1 MLNLA
6 EYRRRPALL
15 ADWLPWAGLVAPG
28 VVLNKDGSFQRT
40 ARFRGPDLDSATQG
54 ELVATS
60 ARLNNALRRLG
71 SGWALF
77 VEAERCEAAGYPA
90 SSFPEPL
97 SWLIDEE
104 RRAAFEEDASHFESR
119 YHLTLLYLPPEESKA
134 RAAGLLYENAGM
146 NGQMN
151 GGMEGQGGAGGSG
164 GSNGTHW
171 QGRLEAFVCETERF
185 LGLLEGVMPE
195 LAWLDDAQTLTYLHG
210 CVSTRRHAVAVPE
223 VPMHLDALLADEPL
237 TGGLAP
243 MLGRLHLRVLSV
255 RGFPTS
261 TWPGLLDDLN
271 RLGFAYR
278 WSTRFLCLD
287 KAEAQKELVRLRRQ
301 WFAKRKNI
309 VALLR
314 ETLFQQESPL
324 VDSDASNK
332 AADADAAL
340 QELGSDQVA
349 FGYVTATVTVLDAEA
364 AAADEKLRA
373 IERTIQGRG
382 FVTIPETLNA
392 VEAWLSSIPGHPY
405 ANVRQPI
412 VSTLNLAHM
421 MPVSAVWAG
430 PERNAHLN
438 GPPLIVTRT
447 DGATQFRL
455 VTHIGDVG
463 HTLVV
468 GPTGMGKSVLLATL
482 ALQFRRYAGSRILA
496 FDMGRSMRATIL
508 GLGGEHY
515 ELGSDGAI
523 AFQPLARIDQEG
535 YLSWAAE
542 WVEGRLLQEGVAVG
556 PPEKAAVWSALNSL
570 ASAPVEQRTMTGLSV
585 LLQSNALRQALQP
598 YVLGGAHGR
607 LLDADVDR
615 LGSASVQGF
624 EMEDLM
630 HSKAAVLAVLGY
642 LFARFDERFDGA
654 PTLLILDEAW
664 LFLDDPVFAARIRQW
679 LKTLRKK
686 NVSVIFAT
694 QSLADIQG
702 SSIAPAI
709 VESCASRIFL
719 PNPQA
724 TEPQIRVIYEGFGL
738 NGRQIEIVATAQ
750 PKRDYYYQSR
760 LGNRVFELGLG
771 PAALAFAGASSPQDQ
786 RAIDAV
792 CASVPT
798 FGFAAAWLRHC
809 GLDWAADLIASF
821 PTPFPS
827 ISATP
832 QEESP

>member
-1 MLNLA
+1 MLNLT
-6 EYRRRPALL
+6 EYRKRPALL

-54 ELVATS
+54 ELIATS

-77 VEAERCEAAGYPA
+77 VDAERREAADYPD
-90 SSFPEPL
+90 SDFPEPL
-97 SWLIDEE
+97 SWLVDEE
-104 RRAAFEEDASHFESR
+104 RRAAFEEDASHFESS

-134 RAAGLLYENAGM
+134 RAARLLYENHRS
-146 NGQMN
+146 
-151 GGMEGQGGAGGSG
+151 EGVD
-164 GSNGTHW
+164 W
-171 QGRLEAFVCETERF
+171 RERLEAFVSETERF
-185 LGLLEGVMPE
+185 FGLLDGVMPE
-195 LAWLDDAQTLTYLHG
+195 ASWLDDAQTLTYLHG

-223 VPMHLDALLADEPL
+223 VAMHLDALLADEPL
-237 TGGLAP
+237 VGGLAP
-243 MLGRLHLRVLSV
+243 MLGNHHMRVLSV

-287 KAEAQKELVRLRRQ
+287 KAEAEKELRRLRRQ

-314 ETLFQQESPL
+314 ETIFQQESPL

-332 AADADAAL
+332 ASDADAAL
-340 QELGSDQVA
+340 QELGSDQLA
-349 FGYVTATVTVLDAEA
+349 FGYVTATVTVLDADA
-364 AAADEKLRA
+364 TAADEKLRA
-373 IERTIQGRG
+373 VERAIQGRG

-392 VEAWLSSIPGHPY
+392 VDAWLSSVPGHAY

-412 VSTLNLAHM
+412 VSTLNLAHL

-430 PERNAHLN
+430 PERNAHLD

-447 DGATQFRL
+447 DGATPFRL

-463 HTLVV
+463 HTLIV

-482 ALQFRRYAGSRILA
+482 AMQFRRYPGSRIFA

-508 GLGGEHY
+508 GLRGEHY
-515 ELGSDGAI
+515 DLGADGAI
-523 AFQPLARIDQEG
+523 AFQPLARIDQDG
-535 YLSWAAE
+535 YRTWAAE
-542 WVEGRLLQEGVAVG
+542 WIEGRLIQEGIAVG
-556 PPEKAAVWSALNSL
+556 PPEKDAVWSALNSL

-585 LLQSNALRQALQP
+585 LLQSNALRQALKP
-598 YVLGGAHGR
+598 YVLGGAHGK
-607 LLDADVDR
+607 LLDADTDR
-615 LGSASVQGF
+615 LGTASVQGF
-624 EMEDLM
+624 EMEELM
-630 HSKAAVLAVLGY
+630 HSKAAVLAVLSY

-664 LFLDDPVFAARIRQW
+664 LFLDDPVFASRIRQW

-694 QSLADIQG
+694 QSLADIKD
-702 SSIAPAI
+702 STIAPAI

-738 NGRQIEIVATAQ
+738 NTRQIEIVATAQ

-760 LGNRVFELGLG
+760 LGNRVFDLGLG
-771 PAALAFAGASSPQDQ
+771 PAALAFAGASTPEDQ
-786 RAIDAV
+786 RSIDAV
-792 CASVPT
+792 SATATSS
-798 FGFAAAWLRHC
+798 GFAAAWLRHRD
-809 GLDWAADLIASF
+809 LDWAADLISS
-821 PTPFPS
+821 FPS
-827 ISATP
+827 IPS
-832 QEESP
+832 SP

>member
-1 MLNLA
+1 MMHLA
-6 EYRRRPALL
+6 EYRKRPALL

-77 VEAERCEAAGYPA
+77 VEAERREAADYPE

-97 SWLIDEE
+97 SWLVDEE
-104 RRAAFEEDASHFESR
+104 RRAAFEEADSHFESA
-119 YHLTLLYLPPEESKA
+119 YYLTLLYLPREESQA
-134 RAAGLLYENAGM
+134 RAAKLLYENTRA
-146 NGQMN
+146 
-151 GGMEGQGGAGGSG
+151 EGVDWP
-164 GSNGTHW
+164 NW
-171 QGRLEAFVCETERF
+171 NGRLERFVSETERF
-185 LGLLEGVMPE
+185 FGLLEGVMPE
-195 LAWLDDAQTLTYLHG
+195 ITWLDDGQTLTYLHG
-210 CVSTRRHAVAVPE
+210 CVSTRRHPVAVPE

-243 MLGRLHLRVLSV
+243 MLGNQHLRVLSV

-287 KAEAQKELVRLRRQ
+287 KAEAEKELTRLRRQ

-314 ETLFQQESPL
+314 ETIFQQESPL

-332 AADADAAL
+332 ATDADAAL
-340 QELGSDQVA
+340 QELGSDQVS
-349 FGYVTATVTVLDAEA
+349 FGYVTATVTVMDADA
-364 AAADEKLRA
+364 TAADEKLRA
-373 IERTIQGRG
+373 VERTIQGRG

-392 VEAWLSSIPGHPY
+392 VDAWLSSIPGHAY

-430 PERNAHLN
+430 QERNAHLD

-447 DGATQFRL
+447 DGATPFRL

-463 HTLVV
+463 NTLVV
-468 GPTGMGKSVLLATL
+468 GPIGMGKSVLLATL
-482 ALQFRRYAGSRILA
+482 AMQFRRYAGSRILA
-496 FDMGRSMRATIL
+496 FDMGRSIRATIL

-515 ELGSDGAI
+515 DLGNDGGAGAAI
-523 AFQPLARIDQEG
+523 AFQPLARIDQDG
-535 YLSWAAE
+535 YRAWAAE
-542 WVEGRLLQEGVAVG
+542 WIAGRLLHEGVAVG
-556 PPEKAAVWSALNSL
+556 PAEKDAVWSALNSL
-570 ASAPVEQRTMTGLSV
+570 ANAPVNQRTMTGLSV

-598 YVLGGAHGR
+598 YVLGGAHGK
-607 LLDADVDR
+607 LLDADSDR
-615 LGSASVQGF
+615 LGTADVQGF
-624 EMEDLM
+624 EMEELM
-630 HSKAAVLAVLGY
+630 HSKAAMLAVLGY
-642 LFARFDERFDGA
+642 LFARFEERFDGA

-664 LFLDDPVFAARIRQW
+664 LFLDDPVFASRIRQW

-694 QSLADIQG
+694 QSLADIKD
-702 SSIAPAI
+702 SAIAPAI
-709 VESCASRIFL
+709 IESCASRIFL

-738 NGRQIEIVATAQ
+738 NSRQIDIVAQAQ

-760 LGNRVFELGLG
+760 LGNRVFDLGLG
-771 PAALAFAGASSPQDQ
+771 PVALAFAGAAKPEDQ
-786 RAIDAV
+786 RAMDAV
-792 CASVPT
+792 SASVPSAD
-798 FGFAAAWLRHC
+798 FAATWLRHR
-809 GLDWAADLIASF
+809 GLDWAADLIPSFSSF
-821 PTPFPS
+821 PPFPPAPS
-827 ISATP
+827 IA
-832 QEESP
+832 QEKSP

>member
-1 MLNLA
+1 MFNLT
-6 EYRRRPALL
+6 EYRKRPALL

-77 VEAERCEAAGYPA
+77 VDAERREAADYPE
-90 SSFPEPL
+90 SIFPEPL

-104 RRAAFEEDASHFESR
+104 RRAAFEEDASHFESS
-119 YHLTLLYLPPEESKA
+119 YHLTLLYLPPEESTA
-134 RAAGLLYENAGM
+134 RAARLLYEN
-146 NGQMN
+146 NRT
-151 GGMEGQGGAGGSG
+151 EGVD
-164 GSNGTHW
+164 W
-171 QGRLEAFVCETERF
+171 RERLEAFVSETERLF
-185 LGLLEGVMPE
+185 GLLEGVMPE
-195 LAWLDDAQTLTYLHG
+195 TSWLGDAQTLTYLHG

-223 VPMHLDALLADEPL
+223 VAMHLDALLADQPL
-237 TGGLAP
+237 VGGLAP
-243 MLGRLHLRVLSV
+243 MLGNQHLRMLSV

-287 KAEAQKELVRLRRQ
+287 KAESEKELRRLRRQ

-314 ETLFQQESPL
+314 ETIFQQESPL

-332 AADADAAL
+332 ASDADAAL
-340 QELGSDQVA
+340 QELGGDQVA
-349 FGYVTATVTVLDAEA
+349 FGYVTATVTVLDTDAT
-364 AAADEKLRA
+364 AADEKLRA
-373 IERTIQGRG
+373 VERTIQGRG
-382 FVTIPETLNA
+382 FVTILETLNA
-392 VEAWLSSIPGHPY
+392 VDTWLSSVPGHAY

-447 DGATQFRL
+447 DGATPFRL

-482 ALQFRRYAGSRILA
+482 AMQFRRYPGSRIFA

-515 ELGSDGAI
+515 DLGTDGAI
-523 AFQPLARIDQEG
+523 AFQPLARIDQDR
-535 YLSWAAE
+535 YRTWAAE
-542 WVEGRLLQEGVAVG
+542 WIDGRLIQEGIAVG
-556 PPEKAAVWSALNSL
+556 PSEKDTVWSALNSL

-585 LLQSNALRQALQP
+585 LLQSNALRQALKP
-598 YVLGGAHGR
+598 YVLGGAHGK
-607 LLDADVDR
+607 LLDADTDR
-615 LGSASVQGF
+615 LGAATVQGF
-624 EMEDLM
+624 EMEELM

-642 LFARFDERFDGA
+642 LFARLDERFDGA

-664 LFLDDPVFAARIRQW
+664 LFLDEPVFASRIRQW

-686 NVSVIFAT
+686 NVSVVFAT
-694 QSLADIQG
+694 QSLADIKD
-702 SSIAPAI
+702 STIAPAI

-724 TEPQIRVIYEGFGL
+724 AEPQIRMIYEGFGL
-738 NGRQIEIVATAQ
+738 NSRQIEIVATAQ

-760 LGNRVFELGLG
+760 LGNRVFDLGLG
-771 PAALAFAGASSPQDQ
+771 PVALAFAGASTPEDQ

-792 CASVPT
+792 SAASNSPD
-798 FGFAAAWLRHC
+798 FAAAWLRHR
-809 GLDWAADLIASF
+809 GLDWAANLIPS
-821 PTPFPS
+821 FPS
-827 ISATP
+827 IPSSP
-832 QEESP
+832 QEISP

>member
-1 MLNLA
+1 MMNLT
-6 EYRRRPALL
+6 EYRKRPALL

-77 VEAERCEAAGYPA
+77 VEAERREAADYPE

-97 SWLIDEE
+97 SWLVDEE
-104 RRAAFEEDASHFESR
+104 RRASFEEDASHFESI
-119 YHLTLLYLPPEESKA
+119 YHLSLLYLPPEESRA
-134 RAAGLLYENAGM
+134 RAGRLLYEN
-146 NGQMN
+146 QKT
-151 GGMEGQGGAGGSG
+151 EGVD
-164 GSNGTHW
+164 W
-171 QGRLEAFVCETERF
+171 RERLTTFVSETERF
-185 LGLLEGVMPE
+185 FGLLEGVMPE
-195 LAWLDDAQTLTYLHG
+195 IRWLDDSQTLTYLHA
-210 CVSTRRHAVAVPE
+210 CISTRRHAVAVPE
-223 VPMHLDALLADEPL
+223 VSMHLDTLLADEPL
-237 TGGLAP
+237 TGGLEP
-243 MLGRLHLRVLSV
+243 MLGGLHLRVLTV

-278 WSTRFLCLD
+278 WSTRFICLD
-287 KAEAQKELVRLRRQ
+287 KAEAEKELSRLRRQ
-301 WFAKRKNI
+301 WFVKRKNI

-314 ETLFQQESPL
+314 ETIFQQESPL
-324 VDSDASNK
+324 VDTDASNK
-332 AADADAAL
+332 ASDADAAL
-340 QELGSDQVA
+340 QELGGDQVA
-349 FGYVTATVTVLDAEA
+349 FGYVTATVTVLDADA
-364 AAADEKLRA
+364 NTADEKLRQV
-373 IERTIQGRG
+373 ERAIQGRG

-392 VEAWLSSIPGHPY
+392 VDAWLSSIPGHAY

-412 VSTLNLAHM
+412 VSTLNLTHM

-430 PERNAHLN
+430 PERNAHLD

-447 DGATQFRL
+447 DGATPFRL

-482 ALQFRRYAGSRILA
+482 AMQFRRYAGSQLLV
-496 FDMGRSMRATIL
+496 FDMGRSMRATVL

-515 ELGSDGAI
+515 DLGTDGAI
-523 AFQPLARIDQEG
+523 AFQPLARIDQHA
-535 YLSWAAE
+535 YRTWAAE
-542 WVEGRLLQEGVAVG
+542 WIEGRLVQEGVAVG
-556 PPEKAAVWSALNSL
+556 PPEKDAVWSALNSL
-570 ASAPVEQRTMTGLSV
+570 ASAPAEQRTMTGLSV

-598 YVLGGAHGR
+598 YVLGGAHGT
-607 LLDADVDR
+607 LLDADSDR
-615 LGSASVQGF
+615 LGTGSIQCF
-624 EMEDLM
+624 EMEELM
-630 HSKAAVLAVLGY
+630 QSKAAVLAVLGY
-642 LFARFDERFDGA
+642 LFSRFDERFDGA

-664 LFLDDPVFAARIRQW
+664 LFLDDPVFASRIRQW

-694 QSLADIQG
+694 QSLADIQN

-724 TEPQIRVIYEGFGL
+724 IEPQIRSIYEGFGL
-738 NGRQIEIVATAQ
+738 NTRQIDIVATSQ

-760 LGNRVFELGLG
+760 LGNRVFDLGLG
-771 PAALAFAGASSPQDQ
+771 PAALAFAGASSPEDQ
-786 RAIDAV
+786 RAIDA
-792 CASVPT
+792 ALAE
-798 FGFAAAWLRHC
+798 GEAGAFAATWLRHR
-809 GLDWAADLIASF
+809 GLDWAANLIPSF
-821 PTPFPS
+821 PPFPPFS
-827 ISATP
+827 STT
-832 QEESP
+832 QENTS

>member
-6 EYRRRPALL
+6 EYRKRPALL

-28 VVLNKDGSFQRT
+28 VVLNKDGAFQRT

-60 ARLNNALRRLG
+60 ARLNNALKRLG

-77 VEAERCEAAGYPA
+77 VEAERRKAADYPE
-90 SSFPEPL
+90 SVFPEPL
-97 SWLIDEE
+97 SWLVDEE
-104 RRAAFEEDASHFESR
+104 RRAAFEEDASHFESG
-119 YHLTLLYLPPEESKA
+119 YHLTLLYLPPKETRA
-134 RAAGLLYENAGM
+134 RASRLLYENRDTDGVDWR
-146 NGQMN
+146 
-151 GGMEGQGGAGGSG
+151 E
-164 GSNGTHW
+164 
-171 QGRLEAFVCETERF
+171 RLEAFVAESERF

-195 LAWLDDAQTLTYLHG
+195 IGWLDDGQTLTYLHA
-210 CVSTRRHAVAVPE
+210 CVSTYRHPVAVPE
-223 VPMHLDALLADEPL
+223 VPMHLDAHLADEPL
-237 TGGLAP
+237 VGGLAP
-243 MLGRLHLRVLSV
+243 MLGNQHLRVLTL

-261 TWPGLLDDLN
+261 TWPGILDDLN

-287 KAEAQKELVRLRRQ
+287 KAEAEKELVRLRRQ

-314 ETLFQQESPL
+314 ETIFQHESPL

-340 QELGSDQVA
+340 QELGGDQVA
-349 FGYVTATVTVLDAEA
+349 FGYVTATVTVLDADA
-364 AAADEKLRA
+364 TGADEKLRA
-373 IERTIQGRG
+373 VERTIQGRG

-392 VEAWLSSIPGHPY
+392 VEAWLSSIPGHAY

-430 PERNAHLN
+430 QERNAHLD

-447 DGATQFRL
+447 DGATPFRL

-482 ALQFRRYAGSRILA
+482 ALQFRRYRGSRILA
-496 FDMGRSMRATIL
+496 FDMGRSIRATIL

-515 ELGSDGAI
+515 DLGKGVGEGGEI

-535 YLSWAAE
+535 YRAWAAE
-542 WVEGRLLQEGVAVG
+542 WIEGRLRHEGVAVG
-556 PPEKAAVWSALNSL
+556 PPEKDAVWSALTSL

-585 LLQSNALRQALQP
+585 LLQSHALRQALQP

-607 LLDADVDR
+607 LLDADHDR
-615 LGSASVQGF
+615 LGSADVQGF
-624 EMEDLM
+624 EMEEMM
-630 HSKAAVLAVLGY
+630 HSKAATQAALSY

-694 QSLADIQG
+694 QSLADIQE
-702 SSIAPAI
+702 STIAPAI

-724 TEPQIRVIYEGFGL
+724 AEPQIRVVYEGFGL
-738 NGRQIEIVATAQ
+738 NGRQIEIVSTAQ
-750 PKRDYYYQSR
+750 PKCDYYYQSR
-760 LGNRVFELGLG
+760 LGNRVFDLGLG
-771 PAALAFAGASSPQDQ
+771 PVALAFAGASSPEDQ

-792 CASVPT
+792 SAAVLPAD
-798 FGFAAAWLRHC
+798 FAAAWLRHR
-809 GLDWAADLIASF
+809 GLDWAANLIPSF
-821 PTPFPS
+821 PPFPS
-827 ISATP
+827 T
-832 QEESP
+832 

>member
-1 MLNLA
+1 MLNLT
-6 EYRRRPALL
+6 EYRKRPALL

-54 ELVATS
+54 ELIAIS

-77 VEAERCEAAGYPA
+77 VDAERREAANYPE

-97 SWLIDEE
+97 SWLVEEE
-104 RRAAFEEDASHFESR
+104 RRAAFEEDASHFESS
-119 YHLTLLYLPPEESKA
+119 YHLTLLYLPPEESTA
-134 RAAGLLYENAGM
+134 RAARLLYEN
-146 NGQMN
+146 NRT
-151 GGMEGQGGAGGSG
+151 EGVD
-164 GSNGTHW
+164 W
-171 QGRLEAFVCETERF
+171 RERLEAFGSETERF
-185 LGLLEGVMPE
+185 FGLLEGVMPE
-195 LAWLDDAQTLTYLHG
+195 VVWLDDAQTLTYLHG
-210 CVSTRRHAVAVPE
+210 CVSTRRQAVAVPE
-223 VPMHLDALLADEPL
+223 VAMHLDALLADEPL
-237 TGGLAP
+237 VGGLAP
-243 MLGRLHLRVLSV
+243 MLGNQHLRVMST

-287 KAEAQKELVRLRRQ
+287 KAESEKELSRLRRQ

-314 ETLFQQESPL
+314 ETIFQQESPL

-332 AADADAAL
+332 ATDADAAL

-349 FGYVTATVTVLDAEA
+349 FGYVTATVTVLDADA
-364 AAADEKLRA
+364 TAADEKLRA
-373 IERTIQGRG
+373 VERAIQGRG

-392 VEAWLSSIPGHPY
+392 VDAWLSSVPGHAY

-430 PERNAHLN
+430 PERNAHLD

-447 DGATQFRL
+447 DGATPFRL

-463 HTLVV
+463 HTLIV

-482 ALQFRRYAGSRILA
+482 AMQFRRYPGSRIFA

-515 ELGSDGAI
+515 DLGAEGAI
-523 AFQPLARIDQEG
+523 AFQPLARIDQHG
-535 YLSWAAE
+535 YRTWAVE
-542 WVEGRLLQEGVAVG
+542 WIEGRLIQEGISVG
-556 PPEKAAVWSALNSL
+556 PPEKDAVWSALNSL

-585 LLQSNALRQALQP
+585 LLQSNALRQALKP
-598 YVLGGAHGR
+598 YVLGGAHGK
-607 LLDADVDR
+607 LLDADMDR
-615 LGSASVQGF
+615 LGTASVQGF
-624 EMEDLM
+624 EMEELM

-654 PTLLILDEAW
+654 PSLLILDEAW
-664 LFLDDPVFAARIRQW
+664 LFLDDPVFASRIRQW

-694 QSLADIQG
+694 QSLADIKD
-702 SSIAPAI
+702 STIAPAI

-738 NGRQIEIVATAQ
+738 NTRQIEIVATAQ

-760 LGNRVFELGLG
+760 LGNRVFDLGLG
-771 PAALAFAGASSPQDQ
+771 PVALAFAGASTPEDQ
-786 RAIDAV
+786 RTMDAV
-792 CASVPT
+792 SAATTSSD
-798 FGFAAAWLRHC
+798 FAAAWLRHR
-809 GLDWAADLIASF
+809 GLDWAADLIPS
-821 PTPFPS
+821 FPS
-827 ISATP
+827 IPSSP
-832 QEESP
+832 QGNSP

>member
-1 MLNLA
+1 MLNLT
-6 EYRRRPALL
+6 EYRKRPALL

-28 VVLNKDGSFQRT
+28 VVLNKDASFQRT

-77 VEAERCEAAGYPA
+77 VDAERREAANYPD
-90 SSFPEPL
+90 SDFPEPL

-104 RRAAFEEDASHFESR
+104 RRAAFEEDASHFESN
-119 YHLTLLYLPPEESKA
+119 YHLTLLYLPPEESTA
-134 RAAGLLYENAGM
+134 RAARLLYENHRT
-146 NGQMN
+146 
-151 GGMEGQGGAGGSG
+151 EGVDWHERQ
-164 GSNGTHW
+164 
-171 QGRLEAFVCETERF
+171 EAFVSETERF
-185 LGLLEGVMPE
+185 FGLLEGVMPE
-195 LAWLDDAQTLTYLHG
+195 ISWLNDAQTLTYLHG

-223 VPMHLDALLADEPL
+223 VAMYLDALLADQPL
-237 TGGLAP
+237 VGGLAP
-243 MLGRLHLRVLSV
+243 MLGNHHMRVLSV

-287 KAEAQKELVRLRRQ
+287 KAESEKELRRLRRQ

-314 ETLFQQESPL
+314 ETIFQQESPL

-332 AADADAAL
+332 ASDADAAL
-340 QELGSDQVA
+340 QELGGDQVA
-349 FGYVTATVTVLDAEA
+349 FGYVTATVTVLDADA
-364 AAADEKLRA
+364 TTADEKLRA
-373 IERTIQGRG
+373 VERAIQGRG
-382 FVTIPETLNA
+382 FVTIPETLNT
-392 VEAWLSSIPGHPY
+392 VDAWLSSVPGHAY

-430 PERNAHLN
+430 PERNAHLD

-447 DGATQFRL
+447 DGATPFRL

-482 ALQFRRYAGSRILA
+482 AMQFRRYPGSRIFA

-515 ELGSDGAI
+515 DLGTDGAI
-523 AFQPLARIDQEG
+523 AFQPLARIDQDG
-535 YLSWAAE
+535 YRTWAAE
-542 WVEGRLLQEGVAVG
+542 WIEGRLIQEGVAVG
-556 PPEKAAVWSALNSL
+556 PPEKDAVWSALNSL

-585 LLQSNALRQALQP
+585 LLQSNALRQALKP
-598 YVLGGAHGR
+598 YVLGGAHGK
-607 LLDADVDR
+607 LLDADSDR
-615 LGSASVQGF
+615 LGAAAVQGF
-624 EMEDLM
+624 EMEELM

-664 LFLDDPVFAARIRQW
+664 LFLDEPVFASRIRQW
-679 LKTLRKK
+679 LKALRKK

-694 QSLADIQG
+694 QSLADIKD
-702 SSIAPAI
+702 STIAPAI
-709 VESCASRIFL
+709 VESCANRIFL

-738 NGRQIEIVATAQ
+738 NSRQIEIVATAQ

-760 LGNRVFELGLG
+760 LGNRVFDLGLG
-771 PAALAFAGASSPQDQ
+771 PVALAFAGASTPEDQ
-786 RAIDAV
+786 RAMDAV
-792 CASVPT
+792 SAGTTSSD
-798 FGFAAAWLRHC
+798 FAAAWLRHRNL
-809 GLDWAADLIASF
+809 GWAADLIPS
-821 PTPFPS
+821 FPS
-827 ISATP
+827 IPSSL
-832 QEESP
+832 QESSP

>member
-1 MLNLA
+1 MLNLT
-6 EYRRRPALL
+6 EYRKRPALL

-28 VVLNKDGSFQRT
+28 VVLNKDGAFQRT

-77 VEAERCEAAGYPA
+77 VDAERREAAEYPE

-97 SWLIDEE
+97 SWLVEEE
-104 RRAAFEEDASHFESR
+104 RRAAFEVDASHFESS
-119 YHLTLLYLPPEESKA
+119 YHLTLLYLPPEESRA
-134 RAAGLLYENAGM
+134 RAARLLYENHRS
-146 NGQMN
+146 
-151 GGMEGQGGAGGSG
+151 ESVD
-164 GSNGTHW
+164 W
-171 QGRLEAFVCETERF
+171 RERLEAFMSETERF
-185 LGLLEGVMPE
+185 FDLVDGVMPE
-195 LAWLDDAQTLTYLHG
+195 IGWLDDAQTLTYLHG
-210 CVSTRRHAVAVPE
+210 CVSTRRHVVAVPE

-237 TGGLAP
+237 VGGLAP
-243 MLGRLHLRVLSV
+243 MLGNQHLRVLSV

-287 KAEAQKELVRLRRQ
+287 KVESEKELSRLRRQ

-314 ETLFQQESPL
+314 ETIFQQESPL
-324 VDSDASNK
+324 VDSDAANK
-332 AADADAAL
+332 ASDADAAL

-349 FGYVTATVTVLDAEA
+349 FGYVTATVTVLDADA
-364 AAADEKLRA
+364 TAVDEKLRA
-373 IERTIQGRG
+373 VERAIQGRG

-392 VEAWLSSIPGHPY
+392 VDAWLSSVPGHAY

-430 PERNAHLN
+430 PERNAHLD

-447 DGATQFRL
+447 DGATPFRL

-463 HTLVV
+463 HTLIV

-482 ALQFRRYAGSRILA
+482 AMQFRRYSGSRIFA

-515 ELGSDGAI
+515 DLGADGSI
-523 AFQPLARIDQEG
+523 AFQPLARIDQHG
-535 YLSWAAE
+535 YRTWAAE
-542 WVEGRLLQEGVAVG
+542 WIEGRLIQEGIAVG
-556 PPEKAAVWSALNSL
+556 PPEKDAVWSALNNL

-585 LLQSNALRQALQP
+585 LLQSKALRQALQP
-598 YVLGGAHGR
+598 YVLGGAHGK
-607 LLDADVDR
+607 LLDADADR

-624 EMEDLM
+624 EMEELM

-664 LFLDDPVFAARIRQW
+664 LFLDEPVFASRIRQW
-679 LKTLRKK
+679 LKALRKK

-694 QSLADIQG
+694 QSLADIKD
-702 SSIAPAI
+702 STIAPAI

-724 TEPQIRVIYEGFGL
+724 AEPQIRVIYEGFGL
-738 NGRQIEIVATAQ
+738 NSRQIEIVATAQ

-760 LGNRVFELGLG
+760 LGNRVFDLGLG
-771 PAALAFAGASSPQDQ
+771 SVALAFAGASTPQDQ

-792 CASVPT
+792 SAANNSPD
-798 FGFAAAWLRHC
+798 FAAAWLRHR
-809 GLDWAADLIASF
+809 GLGWAADLIPSF
-821 PTPFPS
+821 PSFPS
-827 ISATP
+827 
-832 QEESP
+832 SPLEKSP